1 MHFPNFRSGSL
12 RLSTVSAPLALV
24 FALSS
29 MASAQL
35 SGRATL
41 QGTITDP
48 SGAVIP
54 QAVITVTQDAT
65 NTSTTQTSTSS
76 GFYSVGG
83 LEPGVYTVKVS
94 FAGFQTYVQQHV
106 TLDALQ
112 VFGLNMKLTPGGSNE
127 TVTVSSAPPPLDTT
141 NATLGT
147 TMENETYQA
156 LPLNMGGQPRDPTAF
171 IYLTPGVVGDGHYGQ
186 FNGGQSYN
194 NETYIEGIAI
204 TDPAVQGNNGA
215 VNRGVSVDA
224 VDQFQVQTS
233 GGSAQY
239 QGQGLA
245 NYTLKSGTNKFH
257 GRAFEFFRN
266 TVLDTWGYTSK
277 NTINPVTHTALKPVE
292 RQNEYGGTFGGPI
305 LRNKL
310 FFFFSYDGQHYLKG
324 SNPGLV
330 SVPTLAERSGD
341 FSALAPIYDPA
352 TTVCTAASCTR
363 QQFSY
368 NGKANVID
376 PARFSKVAQ
385 FYQNFIP
392 VPTDNRVQLNN
403 YLGGFNTGFNYY
415 KYSIKTDYD
424 ISSNNRATVLY
435 TLGGRVANPAC
446 CDGSGLPQPFT
457 ATVGNTASNAL
468 IILEDTYTVTQHLI
482 NQLKYGVSRGTGVST
497 NPGQGPQWAAS
508 ASGLANLPPGQ
519 ASLAAPRFGF
529 LGTNPPASLGGT
541 SNSNNQ
547 ANTEYTTDYIL
558 SESMQY
564 VKGKHSMSWGGQYQ
578 WLNDNDTLYTGGS
591 YLNLNFASNETATFT
606 ATKNAAGVLT
616 PTKTIDTTSGASYA
630 SFLIGAVDGGGTADY
645 SQAITTGAR
654 YHTFSPFFQ
663 DDIKATQ
670 RLTINLGLRWDI
682 YSPFREVKNRL
693 SWVDLNLTN
702 PVTGTPGALNY
713 AGNGP
718 GHCNCTAPL
727 TTWYKNLGPHLGFA
741 YAMSHKAVVRGAF
754 NIAYTHYGGTG
765 GRGGGRQGTGQL
777 GFTGGLSLAS
787 PDGGITPALYLSP
800 AAGYALPTAAPPVQ
814 TAQFGTGNTT
824 TPGYTGNSQGV
835 NYADPYLG
843 RRSPYYENFNLGVE
857 YEIFKQTL
865 LNVNYSGSNG
875 KFLGTGIGHGIYSNQ
890 LDPQYFVLGS
900 LLTSPATT
908 ANIAAAQAKVPG
920 FKLPFANYSPASTIG
935 QALRPFPQYNGF
947 NDLFGDF
954 GTSSYNSLQ
963 LSLTQKPNH
972 GVSYAVNYTYSK
984 LYDDTG
990 TGRTAYGNNAYTERG
1005 LSTSD
1010 LPSNVS
1016 VYAVWEEHF
1025 GRGGGNRL
1033 VNAVI
1038 KNYSI
1043 SGIYRY
1049 TSGYPI
1055 AITAT
1060 GCQSINTGTCMP
1072 NLNPAFTG
1080 SPRINAGYG
1089 ANTQAVAFSTPYI
1102 DLNAFTLAPA
1112 YTLGNAPRTYAYG
1125 LRGPGGD
1132 DTDLGL
1138 RRTFGIYERLNFTF
1152 QADVFNL
1159 TNNVRFS
1166 APSGVY
1172 NGVTDPT
1179 KSTFGK
1185 ITGVANASRDVQF
1198 SARIDF

>member
-1 MHFPNFRSGSL
+1 MLFRRRFSKLHAGALHARVAFPL
-12 RLSTVSAPLALV
+12 ILLSAG
-24 FALSS
+24 
-29 MASAQL
+29 ASAQL
-35 SGRATL
+35 SGRATV

-48 SGAVIP
+48 SGAVVP
-54 QAVITVTQDAT
+54 QAVVTVTQGTT
-65 NTSTTQTSTSS
+65 NTATSQTSTSS

-83 LEPGVYTVKVS
+83 LEPGEYSVKVV
-94 FAGFQTYVQQHV
+94 FPGFENYVQEHV
-106 TLDALQ
+106 RLDALQ
-112 VFGLNMKLTPGGSNE
+112 VYGLNIKLTPGGQSE
-127 TVTVSSAPPPLDTT
+127 TVTVSYAPPPLDTT

-171 IYLTPGVVGDGHYGQ
+171 IYLTPGVVSDGHYGQ

-245 NYTLKSGTNKFH
+245 NYTLKSGTNQFH
-257 GRAFEFFRN
+257 GRLFEFFRN

-277 NTINPVTHTALKPVE
+277 NAINPVTHTALKPVE

-305 LRNKL
+305 IRNRL
-310 FFFFSYDGQHYLKG
+310 FFFVSYDGQHYLNG
-324 SNPGLV
+324 ANPGLV

-352 TTVCTAASCTR
+352 TTVCSGSSCTR

-368 NGKANVID
+368 NGKLNVID

-392 VPTDNRVQLNN
+392 LPTDNTVQLNN
-403 YLGGFNTGFNYY
+403 YLGGFNTGYNYY
-415 KYSIKTDYD
+415 KYSIKADYD

-435 TLGGRVANPAC
+435 TLGGRAANPPC

-468 IILEDTYTVTQHLI
+468 IILEDTYTFTQHLI

-497 NPGQGPQWAAS
+497 NPGQAPQYAAS
-508 ASGLANLPPGQ
+508 GSGLSNLPPGQ
-519 ASLAAPRFGF
+519 ASEAAPRFGF
-529 LGTNPPASLGGT
+529 TGTNPPASLGGT
-541 SNSNNQ
+541 SNSNNE
-547 ANTEYTTDYIL
+547 ANTEFTTDYIL
-558 SESMQY
+558 SETMQY
-564 VKGKHSMSWGGQYQ
+564 VRGKHSMSWGGQYQ
-578 WLNDNDTLYTGGS
+578 WLNDNDTPYTGGS

-606 ATKNAAGVLT
+606 QSQGANTR
-616 PTKTIDTTSGASYA
+616 TINTGTGASYA
-630 SFLIGAVDGGGTADY
+630 SFLIGAVDGGGTVDY

-663 DDIKATQ
+663 DDYKAT
-670 RLTINLGLRWDI
+670 RKLTVNMGLRWDI
-682 YSPFREVKNRL
+682 YSPFREVENRL
-693 SWVDLNLTN
+693 SWVDPKLIN
-702 PVTGTPGALNY
+702 PITGTAGALNF
-713 AGNGP
+713 AGTGV
-718 GHCNCTAPL
+718 GHCNCTGPL
-727 TTWYKNLGPHLGFA
+727 GTRYKNFGPHLGFA
-741 YAMSHKAVVRGAF
+741 YEASKKAVIRGAF
-754 NIAYTHYGGTG
+754 DIAYTHYGGTG

-777 GFTGGLSLAS
+777 GYTGGLSLAS

-800 AAGYALPTAAPPVQ
+800 ATGYALPTASTPVQ
-814 TAQFGTGNTT
+814 TPQFGTGNTT
-824 TPGYTGNSQGV
+824 VPGYTGNSQGV

-843 RRSPYYENFNLGVE
+843 TRSPYYENFNLGFE
-857 YEIFKQTL
+857 YEVFKQTV
-865 LNVNYSGSNG
+865 LNLNYSGSNG

-890 LDPQYFVLGS
+890 LDPQYFFLGN
-900 LLTSPATT
+900 LLNAPATA
-908 ANIAAAQAKVPG
+908 ANVAATQAKLPG
-920 FKLPFANYSPASTIG
+920 FKLPYANYNPASTIG
-935 QALRPFPQYNGF
+935 QALRPFAQYNTWT
-947 NDLFGDF
+947 DLFGDF
-954 GTSSYNSLQ
+954 GTSNYNSLQ
-963 LSLTQKPNH
+963 FSLNQKPSH

-990 TGRTAYGNNAYTERG
+990 TGRTAYGNNAYTERS

-1025 GRGGGNRL
+1025 GRGHGNRF

-1038 KNYSI
+1038 KNYSL

-1072 NLNPAFTG
+1072 NLNPAFHG
-1080 SPRINAGYG
+1080 SARINGGYG
-1089 ANTQAVAFSTPYI
+1089 AKTQAAAFSTPYI
-1102 DLNAFTLAPA
+1102 DPNAFTLAPN
-1112 YTLGNAPRTYAYG
+1112 YTLGNAARTYDYG

-1152 QADVFNL
+1152 KADVFNL

-1185 ITGVANASRDVQF
+1185 ITGVANASRDIQF

>member
-1 MHFPNFRSGSL
+1 MSFLNKVSEL
-12 RLSTVSAPLALV
+12 RGATRTLV
-24 FALSS
+24 LFTLIFLTAV
-29 MASAQL
+29 ASAQL
-35 SGRATL
+35 SGRATI

-48 SGAVIP
+48 SGAIVP
-54 QAVITVTQDAT
+54 QAVVTVVLDAT
-65 NTSTTQTSTSS
+65 NAATTQTSTGS

-83 LEPGVYTVKVS
+83 LEPGVYTVKVA
-94 FAGFQTYVQQHV
+94 FPGFEGYVQQHV

-112 VFGLNMKLTPGGSNE
+112 VYGLNIKLTPGGQNE
-127 TVTVSSAPPPLDTT
+127 TITVSSAPPPLDTT

-171 IYLTPGVVGDGHYGQ
+171 IYLTPGVVSDGHYGQ

-233 GGSAQY
+233 GTSAQY

-245 NYTLKSGTNKFH
+245 NYTLKSGTNQFH
-257 GRAFEFFRN
+257 GRVFEFFRN

-292 RQNEYGGTFGGPI
+292 LQNEYGGTFGGPI
-305 LRNKL
+305 LKNKA

-341 FSALAPIYDPA
+341 FSAFAPIYDPT
-352 TTVCTAASCTR
+352 TTVCNGASCTR

-368 NGKANVID
+368 NGKLNVID
-376 PARFSKVAQ
+376 PARFSKVAL
-385 FYQNFIP
+385 FYQNFVP
-392 VPTDNRVQLNN
+392 VPTDNTVQLNN

-415 KYSIKTDYD
+415 KYSIKGDYD
-424 ISSNNRATVLY
+424 FSTKNRATVLY
-435 TLGGRVANPAC
+435 TLGGRIPVPAC

-468 IILEDTYTVTQHLI
+468 IILEDTYSITQHLI

-497 NPGQGPQWAAS
+497 NPGQGPQWAAT
-508 ASGLANLPPGQ
+508 ASGLSNVPPGQ

-529 LGTNPPASLGGT
+529 SGTNPPASLGGT

-558 SESMQY
+558 SETMQY
-564 VKGKHSMSWGGQYQ
+564 VRGKHSMSWGGQYQ
-578 WLNDNDTLYTGGS
+578 WLNDNDTTLSTGT
-591 YLNLNFASNETATFT
+591 YLNLNFSNNETATFT
-606 ATKNAAGVLT
+606 QAGGVNTSTLNTAT
-616 PTKTIDTTSGASYA
+616 GASWA
-630 SFLIGAVDGGGTADY
+630 SFLIGAVDGGGTSDY
-645 SQAITTGAR
+645 TRAITTGAR

-670 RLTINLGLRWDI
+670 KLTVNLGLRWDI
-682 YSPFREVKNRL
+682 YSPFREVQNRL
-693 SWVDLNLTN
+693 SWVDPKLIN
-702 PVTGTPGALNY
+702 PITGTPGALNF
-713 AGNGP
+713 AGNGV
-718 GHCNCTAPL
+718 GHCNCTGPL
-727 TTWYKNLGPHLGFA
+727 GTRYKNLGPHLGFA
-741 YAMSHKAVVRGAF
+741 YEVSPKLVVRGAF
-754 NIAYTHYGGTG
+754 NMAYTHFGGTG

-777 GFTGGLSLAS
+777 GFTGGLTLATV
-787 PDGGITPALYLSP
+787 DGGITPALYLSP
-800 AAGYALPTAAPPVQ
+800 ATGYALPTETTPVP
-814 TAQFGTGNTT
+814 TPQFGTGNTT
-824 TPGYTGNSQGV
+824 VAGYTGTSQSV

-843 RRSPYYENFNLGVE
+843 TRSPYYENFNLGFE
-857 YEIFKQTL
+857 YEVFKQTR

-900 LLTSPATT
+900 LLNLPANA
-908 ANIAAAQAKVPG
+908 ANVAAAQAKVPG
-920 FKLPFANYSPASTIG
+920 FKLPYANYNPASTIG
-935 QALRPFPQYNGF
+935 QALRPFAQYNGWS
-947 NDLFGDF
+947 DLFGDF
-954 GTSSYNSLQ
+954 GTSTYDSLQ
-963 LSLTQKPNH
+963 VSLNQKPSH

-990 TGRTAYGNNAYTERG
+990 TGRTAYGNNAYVERG

-1016 VYAVWEEHF
+1016 VYGVWEEHF
-1025 GRGGGNRL
+1025 GRGHGNRL
-1033 VNAVI
+1033 VNALI

-1049 TSGYPI
+1049 SSGYPV

-1072 NLNPAFTG
+1072 NLNPAYTG
-1080 SPRINAGYG
+1080 SARINGGYG
-1089 ANTQAVAFSTPYI
+1089 AKTQAVAFGTTYFDP
-1102 DLNAFTLAPA
+1102 NAFTLAAP
-1112 YTLGNAPRTYAYG
+1112 YTLGNAPRTYDYG

-1132 DTDLGL
+1132 DTDMGL
-1138 RRTFGIYERLNFTF
+1138 RRTFGIFERLNFTF

-1159 TNNVRFS
+1159 TNNVRFA

-1172 NGVTDPT
+1172 NG
-1179 KSTFGK
+1179 TFGK
-1185 ITGVANASRDVQF
+1185 ITGVANSSRDVQF